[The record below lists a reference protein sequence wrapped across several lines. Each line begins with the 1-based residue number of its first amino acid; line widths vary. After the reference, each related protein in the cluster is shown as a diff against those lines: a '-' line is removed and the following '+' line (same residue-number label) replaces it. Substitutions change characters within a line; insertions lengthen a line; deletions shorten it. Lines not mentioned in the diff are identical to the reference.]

1 MNRSAVQNECDETD
15 REGGSGMADEKHDL
29 IGENKRL
36 AEEAK
41 KAILEE
47 IVSQASGA
55 GSRIEMYARAYALV
69 VGAKWGHLPGA
80 SAGADG

>member
-1 MNRSAVQNECDETD
+1 
-15 REGGSGMADEKHDL
+15 MADEKQDL
-29 IGENKRL
+29 TWENERL

-55 GSRIEMYARAYALV
+55 GSRIEIYARAYALV
-69 VGAKWGHLPGA
+69 VGAKWGQLPGA
-80 SAGADG
+80 SASADG

>member
-1 MNRSAVQNECDETD
+1 
-15 REGGSGMADEKHDL
+15 MADDKRDL
-29 IGENKRL
+29 AVENQRL

-47 IVSQASGA
+47 IVSQASG
-55 GSRIEMYARAYALV
+55 SMIRIEIYARAYALV

-80 SAGADG
+80 SASADG